1 MLSALHKRLLNDY
14 QQDFPLSPTPFK
26 DIADQLGVSE
36 QEVLATFAELREQ
49 QRLSRI
55 GAIVAPNRVGA
66 STLAAMA
73 IAESDLSD
81 VAELISR
88 YPEVNHN
95 YERENRYNLW
105 FVAVASDQP
114 RLQALL
120 TEIEKQSG
128 YPVMSLPMLAD
139 YFINLGFALEF
150 DD

>member
-36 QEVLATFAELREQ
+36 QEVLTTFAELREQ